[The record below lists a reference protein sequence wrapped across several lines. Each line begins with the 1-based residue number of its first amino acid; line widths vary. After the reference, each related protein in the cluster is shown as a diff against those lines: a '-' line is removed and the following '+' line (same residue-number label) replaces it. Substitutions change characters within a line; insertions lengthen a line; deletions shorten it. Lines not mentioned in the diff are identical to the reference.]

1 MTPSK
6 NKICLVTG
14 GAGFIGS
21 HTCEALLS
29 RGYHVRILDNLHPR
43 IHPKG
48 LPEWISSDIEFIKGD
63 ATQRLDLESALSGVS
78 YVFHLSAYQDYL
90 PDFSTFF
97 HTNVVST
104 ALLYELIVE
113 KEIPVEKVV
122 VASSQAVYGEG
133 TYQCSE
139 HGKVFPE
146 LRPEKRLEKAIW
158 DPLCPDC
165 GSAITWTLTDES
177 RINPQ
182 NAYAISKY
190 SQELTALRLGR
201 RYQIP
206 TTAYRYS
213 IVQGPRQSLFNAYSG
228 ACRIFCLSA
237 LLGKSLSIYE
247 DGAQVRD
254 FINIEDIVSANLLA
268 LGNSETNYRAFNV
281 GGGKACTVLE
291 FANIVAEVF
300 AEKVQFEF
308 TKKYRFG
315 DTRHICS
322 DISALQALGWK
333 PEHSPKKSVV
343 DYVKWLKEQVHVVDA
358 LTTANNNMKR
368 LNVLR
373 DTKSS

>member
-1 MTPSK
+1 MTK
-6 NKICLVTG
+6 NKLCLVTG

-29 RGYHVRILDNLHPR
+29 RGYSVRILDSLQPR
-43 IHPKG
+43 IHPHG
-48 LPEWISSDIEFIKGD
+48 LPAWISPEIEFIKGD
-63 ATQRLDLESALSGVS
+63 ATQRKDLEPALEGVD
-78 YVFHLSAYQDYL
+78 YVFHLCAYQDYL
-90 PDFSTFF
+90 PDFSTFL

-113 KEIPVEKVV
+113 KDLPVQKVV

-133 TYQCSE
+133 AYNCLE
-139 HGKVFPE
+139 HGRVFPE
-146 LRPEKRLEKAIW
+146 LRPEYKLEKGDW
-158 DPLCPDC
+158 DPLCPECD
-165 GSAITWTLTDES
+165 SKISWALTNEE

-190 SQELTALRLGR
+190 SQEMTALRLGR

-228 ACRIFCLSA
+228 ACRIFCLAA
-237 LLGKSLSIYE
+237 LLGKPLSIYE

-254 FINIEDIVSANLLA
+254 FVNIEDVVSANILA
-268 LGNSETNYRAFNV
+268 MENESTNYRVFNV
-281 GGGKACTVLE
+281 GGGKDFTVLQ
-291 FANIVAEVF
+291 FAKIVAERF
-300 AEKVQFEF
+300 GSSIEFEF

-322 DISALQALGWK
+322 DISALKALGWEPK
-333 PEHSPKKSVV
+333 HSPDYSVA
-343 DYVKWLKEQVHVVDA
+343 DYVKWLREQPHVDDVLA
-358 LTTANNNMKR
+358 GANKTMEQ

-373 DTKSS
+373 NTKSP